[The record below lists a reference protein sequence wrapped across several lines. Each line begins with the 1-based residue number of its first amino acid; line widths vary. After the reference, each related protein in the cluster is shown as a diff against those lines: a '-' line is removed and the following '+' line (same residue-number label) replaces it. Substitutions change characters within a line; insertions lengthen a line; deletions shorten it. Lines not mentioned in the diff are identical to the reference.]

1 MRASRFHLATLKETP
16 VDAEIVSHQLMLRA
30 GMIRRHAA
38 GIYSWLPLGLRVL
51 RKVEHIIREEM
62 DRAGALELLM
72 PSFQPAELWQES
84 GRWDQFGPELLRL
97 TDRHQREACIG
108 PTHEEIITD
117 IFRREVNSYRQLP
130 LNFYQIQTKFRD
142 EIRPRFGVMR
152 SREFIMK
159 DAYSFDIDQDAMQR
173 SYDIMDQAYIN
184 IFDRFGLDYRAVNAD
199 SGAIGGS
206 TSQEFHVLADSGE
219 DAIAFAD
226 EGDFAANIETVEAL
240 PPGTERPPPA
250 AEIQA
255 VDTPGMYSIEDLA
268 SGLELDAQQCLK
280 TLIVEGENDDLV
292 ALVLRGDHELNA
304 LKAERLEGVISPLRL
319 AQREQIKQQLG
330 NDIGSIGPVG
340 LAIRTFVDRSA
351 AIMSDFVCGANQ
363 SDKHFINA
371 NWGRDCDEPM
381 VADIRNVVDGDP
393 GPDNKGRLKILR
405 GIEVGHIFQLGQK
418 YSETMQATV
427 LGEQG
432 KTVAPFM
439 GCYGIG
445 VTRVVAAA
453 IEQNHDERG
462 IVWPDALA
470 PFQLAICPINYHK
483 SEAVKLAT
491 DQLYQDCL
499 ARRLE
504 VLLDDRALRPGVIFS
519 DMELIGVPHR
529 IVLSERGLT
538 AQQFEYKGRSDDGTQ
553 ELSLDELA
561 SFLDKLFPD
570 QCVPG

>member
-1 MRASRFHLATLKETP
+1 MRTSRFHLATLKETP
-16 VDAEIVSHQLMLRA
+16 VDAEIISHQLMLRA

-72 PSFQPAELWQES
+72 PSFQPAELWKES

-97 TDRHQREACIG
+97 TDRHQRDACIG

-159 DAYSFDIDQDAMQR
+159 DAYSFDIDSDGMQR
-173 SYDIMDQAYIN
+173 SYDLMDQAYTK

-219 DAIAFAD
+219 DAIAFSD

-240 PPGTERPPPA
+240 PPATERPAPG
-250 AEIQA
+250 AEMQT

-268 SGLELDAQQCLK
+268 SGLRLSAQQCLK

-304 LKAERLEGVISPLRL
+304 LKAERLEGIVSPLRL
-319 AQREQIKQQLG
+319 AQREQIKQLLG
-330 NDIGSIGPVG
+330 NDIGSIGPIDLG
-340 LAIRTFVDRSA
+340 IKTFVDHSA
-351 AIMSDFVCGANQ
+351 AAISDFVCGANQ
-363 SDKHFINA
+363 DDKHFIHA
-371 NWGRDCDEPM
+371 NWGRDCDEPV

-393 GPDNKGRLKILR
+393 GPDAKGRLKILR

-418 YSETMQATV
+418 YSESMQALV

-453 IEQNHDERG
+453 IEQNHDQRG
-462 IVWPDALA
+462 IVWTAALA

-483 SEAVKLAT
+483 SASVKLAT
-491 DQLYQDCL
+491 DKLYQDCL
-499 ARRLE
+499 ARGLE

-529 IVLSERGLT
+529 IVLSERGHT
-538 AQQFEYKGRSDDGTQ
+538 AQQFEKKGRSEYIYHEQ
-553 ELSLDELA
+553 PLDQLT

-570 QCVPG
+570 QCTPG

>member
-1 MRASRFHLATLKETP
+1 MKASRFHFATLKETP

-51 RKVEHIIREEM
+51 RKVEQIVREEM

-97 TDRHQREACIG
+97 KDRHQRDACVG

-130 LNFYQIQTKFRD
+130 INFYQIQTKFRD

-159 DAYSFDIDQDAMQR
+159 DAYSFDLDPAGMQR
-173 SYDIMDQAYIN
+173 SYEVMDQAYTR
-184 IFDRFGLDYRAVNAD
+184 IFDRFGLEYRAVSAD

-219 DAIAFAD
+219 DAIAFSD
-226 EGDFAANIETVEAL
+226 QGDFAANIETVEAL
-240 PPGTERPPPA
+240 APAEPRPSPGVDMET
-250 AEIQA
+250 

-268 SGLELDAQQCLK
+268 RGLDVSPALCLK
-280 TLIVEGENDDLV
+280 TLIAEGADGGLV

-304 LKAERLEGVISPLRL
+304 LKAERLDAVASPLRL
-319 AQREQIKQQLG
+319 AQRERIQQQLG
-330 NDIGSIGPVG
+330 SDIGSIGPVG
-340 LAIRTFVDRSA
+340 LDIEIFADRA
-351 AIMSDFVCGANQ
+351 AAQLADFVCGANEN
-363 SDKHFINA
+363 DRHLVGA
-371 NWGRDCDEPM
+371 NWGRDCAEPQ
-381 VADIRNVVDGDP
+381 VVDIRNVVEGDP
-393 GPDNKGRLKILR
+393 SPDGKGRLQILR

-418 YSETMQATV
+418 YSESMQATV
-427 LGEQG
+427 LDEQG
-432 KTVAPFM
+432 KAATPYM

-453 IEQNHDERG
+453 IEQNNDERG
-462 IVWPDALA
+462 IIWPRTLA

-483 SEAVKLAT
+483 SDQVREAA
-491 DQLYQDCL
+491 DAFYRDCVDSG
-499 ARRLE
+499 LE
-504 VLLDDRALRPGVIFS
+504 VLLDDRPLRPGVMFS
-519 DMELIGVPHR
+519 DMELIGIPHR
-529 IVLSERGLT
+529 VVFSDRGIK
-538 AQQFEYKGRSDDGTQ
+538 AQQFEYKGRRDENASDRPLT
-553 ELSLDELA
+553 ELS
-561 SFLDKLFPD
+561 SFLQTLVSE
-570 QCVPG
+570 QCSSG

>member
-1 MRASRFHLATLKETP
+1 
-16 VDAEIVSHQLMLRA
+16 
-30 GMIRRHAA
+30 
-38 GIYSWLPLGLRVL
+38 
-51 RKVEHIIREEM
+51 
-62 DRAGALELLM
+62 
-72 PSFQPAELWQES
+72 
-84 GRWDQFGPELLRL
+84 
-97 TDRHQREACIG
+97 
-108 PTHEEIITD
+108 
-117 IFRREVNSYRQLP
+117 
-130 LNFYQIQTKFRD
+130 
-142 EIRPRFGVMR
+142 MR

-159 DAYSFDIDQDAMQR
+159 DAYSFDIDRHGMQG
-173 SYDIMDQAYIN
+173 SYDLMDQAYTK

-240 PPGTERPPPA
+240 PPATERPAPG
-250 AEIQA
+250 AEMQS

-268 SGLELDAQQCLK
+268 NGLQLSARQCLK

-304 LKAERLEGVISPLRL
+304 LKAERLEGIASPLRL
-319 AQREQIKQQLG
+319 AQREQINQLLG
-330 NDIGSIGPVG
+330 NDIGSIGPIG
-340 LAIRTFVDRSA
+340 LGIRTFVDHSA
-351 AIMSDFVCGANQ
+351 AAISDFVCGANQ
-363 SDKHFINA
+363 DDKHFINA
-371 NWGRDCDEPM
+371 NWGRDCDEPV

-393 GPDNKGRLKILR
+393 SPDAKGRLKILR

-418 YSETMQATV
+418 YSESMQALV
-427 LGEQG
+427 LSEQG

-453 IEQNHDERG
+453 IEQNHDQRG
-462 IVWPDALA
+462 IVWTAALA

-483 SEAVKLAT
+483 SESVKLET
-491 DQLYQDCL
+491 DKLYQDCL
-499 ARRLE
+499 VRGLE

-538 AQQFEYKGRSDDGTQ
+538 AQQFEYKGRSDDSAQ
-553 ELSLDELA
+553 ELPLDQLA

-570 QCVPG
+570 QCTPG

>member
-1 MRASRFHLATLKETP
+1 MKASRFHLATLKETP
-16 VDAEIVSHQLMLRA
+16 VDAEIISHQLMLRA

-97 TDRHQREACIG
+97 TDRHQRDACIG

-159 DAYSFDIDQDAMQR
+159 DAYSFDIDRDAMQR
-173 SYDIMDQAYIN
+173 SYEVMDQAYTK

-219 DAIAFAD
+219 DAIAFSD

-240 PPGTERPPPA
+240 PPGTERPAPGA
-250 AEIQA
+250 TLET

-268 SGLELDAQQCLK
+268 SGLKISAQQCLK
-280 TLIVEGENDDLV
+280 TLVVEGENDDLV

-304 LKAERLEGVISPLRL
+304 LKAERLEGIIGPLRL
-319 AQREQIKQQLG
+319 AQREQINKVLG

-340 LAIRTFVDRSA
+340 LGIKTYVDHSA
-351 AIMSDFVCGANQ
+351 AIMSDFICGANQ
-363 SDKHFINA
+363 DDKHFINA

-393 GPDNKGRLKILR
+393 SPDAKGRLKILR

-418 YSETMQATV
+418 YSESMQASV

-453 IEQNHDERG
+453 IEQNHDEHG
-462 IVWPDALA
+462 IVWPEALA
-470 PFQLAICPINYHK
+470 PFHLAICPINYHK
-483 SEAVKLAT
+483 SESVKVAT
-491 DQLYQDCL
+491 DKLYQDCL
-499 ARRLE
+499 DRGLE
-504 VLLDDRALRPGVIFS
+504 VLLDDRVLRPGVIFS

-529 IVLSERGLT
+529 IVLSERGLK
-538 AQQFEYKGRSDDGTQ
+538 AQQFEYKGRSDDSAR
-553 ELSLDELA
+553 ELSLDKLA
-561 SFLDKLFPD
+561 SFLDELYPN
-570 QCVPG
+570 QCASA

>member
-16 VDAEIVSHQLMLRA
+16 VDAEIISHQLMLRA

-38 GIYSWLPLGLRVL
+38 GIYSWLPLGLRIL
-51 RKVEHIIREEM
+51 RKVEQIIREEM

-97 TDRHQREACIG
+97 RDRHDRDACIG
-108 PTHEEIITD
+108 PTHEEIVTD

-159 DAYSFDIDQDAMQR
+159 DAYSFDMDKDGMQR

-184 IFDRFGLDYRAVNAD
+184 IFDRFGLDYRAVSAD

-219 DAIAFAD
+219 DAIAFS
-226 EGDFAANIETVEAL
+226 EQGDFAANIETVEAL
-240 PPGTERPPPA
+240 PPQTERSA
-250 AEIQA
+250 ASAEMQT
-255 VDTPGMYSIEDLA
+255 VDTPGMYTIEDLA
-268 SGLELDAQQCLK
+268 NGLGVSAQQCMK
-280 TLIVEGENDDLV
+280 TLIVEAEDGGLV

-304 LKAERLEGVISPLRL
+304 LKAERLDGVASPLRL
-319 AQREQIKQQLG
+319 AQREQITATLG
-330 NDIGSIGPVG
+330 SDIGSIGPVG
-340 LAIRTFVDRSA
+340 LNLKTIVDHSA
-351 AIMSDFVCGANQ
+351 AVVADFVCGANQ
-363 SDKHFINA
+363 DDKHIINA
-371 NWGRDCDEPM
+371 NWGRDCEEPDT
-381 VADIRNVVDGDP
+381 ADIRNVINGDP
-393 GPDNKGRLKILR
+393 DPDGTGQLKILR
-405 GIEVGHIFQLGQK
+405 GIEVGHIFQLGRK
-418 YSETMQATV
+418 YSESMQASV
-427 LGEQG
+427 LDENG
-432 KTVAPFM
+432 KGVAPFM

-453 IEQNHDERG
+453 IEQNHDAQG
-462 IVWPDALA
+462 IIWPAALA

-483 SEAVKLAT
+483 SEIVKQAT
-491 DQLYQDCL
+491 DDLYQQCL
-499 ARRLE
+499 ARGLE

-519 DMELIGVPHR
+519 DMELIGIPHR
-529 IVLSERGLT
+529 IVLSERGIT
-538 AQQFEYKGRSDDGTQ
+538 AQQFEYKGRSDDSAQ
-553 ELSLDELA
+553 ELPLDELKT
-561 SFLDKLFPD
+561 FVDKLYPD
-570 QCVPG
+570 QCAPG

>member
-84 GRWDQFGPELLRL
+84 GRWEQFGPELLRL
-97 TDRHQREACIG
+97 TDRHQRDACIG

-159 DAYSFDIDQDAMQR
+159 DAYSFDIDRDAMQR

-240 PPGTERPPPA
+240 PPATERPAPG
-250 AEIQA
+250 AEMQS

-268 SGLELDAQQCLK
+268 NGLQLSAQRCLK
-280 TLIVEGENDDLV
+280 TLIVEGENEDLV

-304 LKAERLEGVISPLRL
+304 LKAERLEGIASPLRL
-319 AQREQIKQQLG
+319 AQREQINQLLG
-330 NDIGSIGPVG
+330 NDIGSIGPIG
-340 LAIRTFVDRSA
+340 LGIKTFVDHSA
-351 AIMSDFVCGANQ
+351 AAVSDFVCGANQ
-363 SDKHFINA
+363 DDQHLINA
-371 NWGRDCDEPM
+371 NWGRDCDEPV

-393 GPDNKGRLKILR
+393 SPDSKGRLKILR

-418 YSETMQATV
+418 YSESMQASV

-453 IEQNHDERG
+453 IEQNHDQRG
-462 IVWPDALA
+462 IVWTAALA

-491 DQLYQDCL
+491 DKLYQDCL
-499 ARRLE
+499 DRGLE

-538 AQQFEYKGRSDDGTQ
+538 AQQFEYKGRSDDSAQ
-553 ELSLDELA
+553 ELPLDQLV

-570 QCVPG
+570 QCTPG

>member
-1 MRASRFHLATLKETP
+1 
-16 VDAEIVSHQLMLRA
+16 MLRA

-38 GIYSWLPLGLRVL
+38 GIYSWLPLGLRIL
-51 RKVEHIIREEM
+51 RKVEQIIRQEM
-62 DRAGALELLM
+62 DKAGALELLM

-97 TDRHQREACIG
+97 QDRHHRDACIG

-159 DAYSFDIDQDAMQR
+159 DAYSFDIDKDGMQR

-219 DAIAFAD
+219 DAIAFSD
-226 EGDFAANIETVEAL
+226 HGDFAANIETVESL
-240 PPGTERPPPA
+240 PPRTERA
-250 AEIQA
+250 SAGAEMQT
-255 VDTPGMYSIEDLA
+255 VDTPGMYTIEDLA
-268 SGLELDAQQCLK
+268 TGLDVSTRQCMK
-280 TLIVEGENDDLV
+280 TLIVEAEDNGLV

-304 LKAERLEGVISPLRL
+304 LKAERLDGVASPLRL
-319 AQREQIKQQLG
+319 AQGEQITRVLG
-330 NDIGSIGPVG
+330 SDIGSIGPIG
-340 LAIRTFVDRSA
+340 LDIKTIVDHSA
-351 AIMSDFVCGANQ
+351 AMMSDFVCGANQ
-363 SDKHFINA
+363 NDKHLINV
-371 NWGRDCDEPM
+371 NWGRDCEEP
-381 VADIRNVVDGDP
+381 VTADIRNVVDGDP
-393 GPDNKGRLKILR
+393 NPNGKGQLKILR

-418 YSETMQATV
+418 YSESMQAAV
-427 LGEQG
+427 LDEQG
-432 KTVAPFM
+432 KGVAPFM

-453 IEQNHDERG
+453 IEQNHDEHG
-462 IVWPDALA
+462 IIWPKSLA

-483 SEAVKLAT
+483 SEPVKLAT
-491 DQLYQDCL
+491 DKLYQECL
-499 ARRLE
+499 ERGLE

-529 IVLSERGLT
+529 IVISERGIA
-538 AQQFEYKGRSDDGTQ
+538 AQQFEYKGRNDESAQ
-553 ELSLDELA
+553 ELPLDELTT
-561 SFLDKLFPD
+561 FLDKLYPD
-570 QCVPG
+570 